1 MTDESSDAIM
11 RLYARTS
18 GTVGLV
24 DNLYSTAQQ
33 NSEAAYQ
40 REMEP
45 YADGNRLF
53 RICSVRSFWL
63 LQLLHCNSVCLV

>member
-1 MTDESSDAIM
+1 M
-11 RLYARTS
+11 RLYSRTN

-33 NSEAAYQ
+33 NAEAAYQ
-40 REMEP
+40 HEMES

-53 RICSVRSFWL
+53 RVCSVCEL
-63 LQLLHCNSVCLV
+63 LIMN